1 MLAAHDG
8 EDVPAISTEQWQGD
22 LAKFT
27 TSDKGTVP
35 LGALV
40 ERFDQYVKDAS
51 WEQLHW
57 LSSMEH
63 DRWCAYLRTE
73 GYEVADEQTFGA
85 FFDQTHENQN
95 RLSKQHVCLVPF
107 ADLQATSDYVHAR
120 SQKASDQDYEHLD
133 DVIVLHLKDI
143 ANDRERSN

>member
-1 MLAAHDG
+1 MVMLRERARLLAAGVLLAALLCLPIAAGADG
-8 EDVPAISTEQWQGD
+8 GENLLTNPSFETVGSNGLPSGWSTD
-22 LAKFT
+22 
-27 TSDKGTVP
+27 
-35 LGALV
+35 
-40 ERFDQYVKDAS
+40 
-51 WEQLHW
+51 
-57 LSSMEH
+57 
-63 DRWCAYLRTE
+63 AYLRTE